1 MHVNGFTEVV
11 ISVESIPRI
20 SNTLTSL
27 AGWTITQLPDAPAEQ
42 FSAWHVP
49 DDCTRIEQ
57 VLLTAENDSN
67 GHLRLV
73 KFHGCS
79 DTKIM
84 RSSQRSW
91 DTGGIFNVN
100 VYVHDNDKI
109 YRALQ
114 KKGWTA
120 FGDPTDYAWAG
131 FEVRETVTLSPD
143 SFAIG
148 MLQPY
153 GIILIE
159 LPEYQHMSRAFN
171 SAQIVRDFDES
182 LSFYLDKLGWKTLV
196 NASVKDALEPGQEVL
211 GIPGPHAYSVER
223 KVAILHPQGTNEG
236 GIELIE
242 MSELQ
247 GRDFSADCVAPNIG
261 YLSLRFPVVDVAS
274 YARDLQQKGLELYT
288 PLSTV
293 EIVPYGPTKCF
304 SVRSPD
310 GVILEFY
317 EAI

>member
-11 ISVESIPRI
+11 ISVEEIPRI
-20 SNTLTSL
+20 SDTFTSL
-27 AGWTITQLPDAPAEQ
+27 AGWTLTPLPDAPAEQ
-42 FSAWHVP
+42 FAAWHVP
-49 DDCTRIEQ
+49 DSCTRIEQ
-57 VLLTAENDSN
+57 ILLTAENDST
-67 GHLRLV
+67 GHVRLV
-73 KFHGCS
+73 KFHGCT

-84 RSSQRSW
+84 RSSQRAW
-91 DTGGIFNVN
+91 DTGGIFNMN
-100 VYVHDNDKI
+100 VYAHDNDKI

-120 FGDPTDYAWAG
+120 LGDPTDYAWAG
-131 FEVRETVTLSPD
+131 FEVRETVAMSPD
-143 SFAIG
+143 GFGIG

-182 LSFYLDKLGWKTLV
+182 LKFYIDKLGWKTLV
-196 NASVKDALEPGQEVL
+196 NETVKDILEPGQEVL
-211 GIPGPHAYSVER
+211 GIPGPLAYSVER

-236 GIELIE
+236 GVELIE

-247 GRDFSADCVAPNIG
+247 GRDFAPDCVAPNIG
-261 YLSLRFPVVDVAS
+261 YLSLRFPVEDVAS
-274 YARDLQQKGLELYT
+274 YAQELQQKGVEIYT
-288 PLSTV
+288 SLSTV
-293 EIVPYGPTKCF
+293 EIVPYGRTKCF

-310 GVILEFY
+310 GAILEFY
-317 EAI
+317 EAL